1 MIVVW
6 KRSSAFGLIGGGGGG
21 GAKEPLEYCEVVDS
35 ADCTT
40 RNPYLLSGF

>member
-1 MIVVW
+1 VV
-6 KRSSAFGLIGGGGGG
+6 GVVGGGLFSGCVGGR
-21 GAKEPLEYCEVVDS
+21 AKEPLEYCEVVDS